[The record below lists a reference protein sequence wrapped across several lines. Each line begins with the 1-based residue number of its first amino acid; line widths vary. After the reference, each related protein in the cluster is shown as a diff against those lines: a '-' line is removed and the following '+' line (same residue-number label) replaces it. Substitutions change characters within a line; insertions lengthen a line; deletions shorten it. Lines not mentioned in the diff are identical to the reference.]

1 MSQSIPTSWNWDRK
15 ETVTWTRLDS
25 HLERSKISS
34 HCSLSRRVASKFL
47 TSSNWESTPNSS
59 GRVSVVWTDTSEIS
73 IAWEKRPFDSRAIHR
88 GPCESRSQSAHREG
102 SCSDF
107 LRVFNNILRGSSFL
121 LAPTIAV
128 MIGVGIQNPYPI
140 HSQSE
145 GSQIDLSSYQHR
157 NDKLQERRVP
167 TITFRWPLS
176 FSFPSV
182 NALILS
188 IAKPRYDL
196 TTFSEPKPWIPSH
209 APLLPRR
216 SWNFSPL
223 YYS

>member
-1 MSQSIPTSWNWDRK
+1 
-15 ETVTWTRLDS
+15 
-25 HLERSKISS
+25 
-34 HCSLSRRVASKFL
+34 
-47 TSSNWESTPNSS
+47 
-59 GRVSVVWTDTSEIS
+59 
-73 IAWEKRPFDSRAIHR
+73 
-88 GPCESRSQSAHREG
+88 
-102 SCSDF
+102 
-107 LRVFNNILRGSSFL
+107 
-121 LAPTIAV
+121 
-128 MIGVGIQNPYPI
+128 MIRVGIQNQFAI

-157 NDKLQERRVP
+157 NELQGRRAP

-196 TTFSEPKPWIPSH
+196 TTFSESNPWTLSH

-223 YYS
+223 YYSWSGGRLSHFANVTSPLTLLASNTRLQEARDNVDAIESKFPKDRLNSSFLVEKSQAEKYWKDKQLVESSVHPDTSVVSNLWSLISTLHRNRVRFTVQSYWQEN